1 VPSFKRSDM
10 VLVDTSVWIEASR
23 RDGDLAY
30 KVGLEN
36 LLEEYEAAW
45 CSPVKLEFMGG
56 ARKEDRKKLAF
67 WFDCIPYRTTE
78 ERHWEQAKQ
87 NAWKLRDQGHT
98 LPWNDILIASMAL
111 DANLRVYAKDHH
123 FEKMAELLGLRL
135 YQPGYGGRYTHE
147 T

>member
-1 VPSFKRSDM
+1 M
-10 VLVDTSVWIEASR
+10 VIVDTSVWIEAAR

-67 WFDCIPYRTTE
+67 WFECIPYRAVE
-78 ERHWEQAKQ
+78 ERHWEAAKL
-87 NAWKLRDQGHT
+87 NAWKLRDRGLT
-98 LPWNDILIASMAL
+98 LPWNDILIASLAIDL
-111 DANLRVYAKDHH
+111 DCRVYAKDKH
-123 FEKMAELLGLRL
+123 FETMAQKLGLRL
-135 YQPGYGGRYTHE
+135 YHSGYGGCYAPDR
-147 T
+147 